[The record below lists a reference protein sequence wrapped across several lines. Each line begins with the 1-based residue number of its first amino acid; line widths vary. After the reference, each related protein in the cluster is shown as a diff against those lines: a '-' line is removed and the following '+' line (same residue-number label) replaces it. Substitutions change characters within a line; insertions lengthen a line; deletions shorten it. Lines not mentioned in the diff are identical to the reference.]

1 MRRLPVGIEGF
12 DKLVEG
18 GIPEGFTVLVS
29 GTTGSGKTTFL
40 IHYIY
45 EGLKRGERAIFIT
58 LEQTPEDILEIA
70 EIFGMDLKKY
80 INGGK
85 LKMIHFRPIDLA
97 ISGDWKEL
105 IYNIS
110 SEILDFKPT
119 RVAIDGFAVLLS
131 MLKSEWEIRRF
142 VMELYLSLK
151 KYKATV
157 LITSEIPEG
166 EENKLSRF
174 GVEEFIVD
182 GIILLY
188 FLRVGGETFGNI
200 EIRKMRLTK
209 HAHGQYPLYFT
220 EKGLK
225 VGEESTMLLK

>member
-1 MRRLPVGIEGF
+1 MERLPIGIPGL
-12 DKLVEG
+12 DLLIEG
-18 GIPEGFTVLVS
+18 GIPKGFIVLVS

-182 GIILLY
+182 GIIILK
-188 FLRVGGETFGNI
+188 FFRVGGSAFGSL
-200 EIRKMRLTK
+200 EVRKMRLTK
-209 HAHGQYPLYFT
+209 HAHGEFSLDFT

-225 VGEESTMLLK
+225 VSEQETIFK

>member
-1 MRRLPVGIEGF
+1 MERLPTGIPGL
-12 DKLVEG
+12 DPLIQG
-18 GIPEGFTVLVS
+18 GIPKGFIVLVS

-40 IHYIY
+40 LQYCY
-45 EGLKRGERAIFIT
+45 KGLKRGEKAYFVSF
-58 LEQTPEDILEIA
+58 EQRPEDLILTGKS
-70 EIFGMDLKKY
+70 FGMDFERY
-80 INGGK
+80 MEDGK
-85 LKMIHFRPIDLA
+85 FKIEYYRPIDLVM
-97 ISGDWKEL
+97 SEDWKEI
-105 IYNIS
+105 IYKIVG
-110 SEILDFKPT
+110 EVKHFKPS
-119 RVAIDGFAVLLS
+119 RVAIDGLSVLMSL
-131 MLKSEWEIRRF
+131 LKSEWERRRF
-142 VMELYLSLK
+142 IMELYLELK
-151 KYKATV
+151 HAGATV

-174 GVEEFIVD
+174 GVEEFVVD

-225 VGEESTMLLK
+225 VGEEPTTMLK